1 MREIILGIA
10 AVVVVAIG
18 AGIWLE
24 TLQTPTPDR
33 YTVATSVRR

>member
-1 MREIILGIA
+1 MREIVIGIA
-10 AVVVVAIG
+10 AVLVIAVC
-18 AGIWLE
+18 AGFWLN